1 MDSILGRYRRI
12 DTTDS
17 PLSIRSTSILLVTIA
32 LSIVSVVP
40 QLAAAA
46 ATPDLLLDPRTHVL
60 PREYDA
66 RDYYAVEIDWNPGDL
81 VNSDCDLACRIDDF
95 ANEIGLRFEEPLGSL
110 KNHYLFSA
118 PKSISHDGAAPAAED
133 HVSAKLRKRNSAAQP
148 VQYFEKMKTKRLYK
162 RDVSDRYAY
171 DQPIDSSL
179 LPLRE
184 LEKALDIHDPLFEK
198 QWHLMNPLQPGHDVN
213 VSGVWLQNI
222 TGAGVVTAIV
232 DDGLDFDSDDLK
244 DNFFAQ
250 GSFDFN
256 DHVALPKPRL
266 ADDRHGTRCAGEI
279 AAVKNNVCGLGVA
292 YDSKIAG
299 IRILS
304 KEITDVDEALA
315 LNYKMQDNHIYSCS
329 WGPPDDGRAMDA
341 PGVLIKRAFINGA
354 QNGRNGL
361 GSVFVFA
368 SGNGAM
374 NGDNCNFDGYTNSI
388 YSITVSALDRKGLH
402 PYYAEDCSAQLVV
415 TYSSGS
421 GDFIHTTDV
430 GKQACSDSHGGTSAA
445 APLAAGIFALV
456 LSIRPD
462 LSWRDMQYLALQ
474 SAVKVDNPDA
484 VWQKTANGRDYSHR
498 YGYGKLDTYA
508 IVEAAKT
515 FQKVKPQAWFDT
527 HVAQVHTD
535 IPYGKNGVSSEITID
550 QNDLV
555 NANLESLE
563 HVQVTVNIRHQ
574 RRGDLSVWLTSPFG
588 TVSILATTRVNDNS
602 NEGIV
607 DWTFMSVAHWGES
620 GVGNWTLTVYDTEK
634 PELKG
639 TFEDWTMRIWGEAID
654 PARAKPFPMPKAPAE
669 STSSTTTANTPTP
682 TTTTSTTTSEA
693 IPTTSTTST
702 EQPVTSATVS
712 APSPTSTGDYDDN
725 AGDSKQNDS
734 NSAYFSWIPTFG
746 MSTDKVVWIYGA
758 ALLIIGFIALVTVY
772 FCVQRRKKAGFRRA
786 GDSDGYEFQVLRNTN
801 DLEAGNRGN
810 GNTRASGRRKT
821 RDLYDAFENIDED
834 DAFAVEDILS
844 DDEDDLS
851 DDGHDSGAA
860 SGKKDAGKSETEEG
874 KERLLGDQ
882 GSSS

>member
-1 MDSILGRYRRI
+1 M
-12 DTTDS
+12 
-17 PLSIRSTSILLVTIA
+17 LLLIIA

-40 QLAAAA
+40 QLVAAV
-46 ATPDLLLDPRTHVL
+46 ATPDVLLDPRTHVL

-66 RDYYAVEIDWNPGDL
+66 RDYYAVEIDWNAEDL

-95 ANEIGLRFEEPLGSL
+95 ANEMGLRFEEPLGSL

-118 PKSISHDGAAPAAED
+118 PKSATQDGAAAAAVAPED
-133 HVSAKLRKRNSAAQP
+133 HVSTKLRKRSGGAQP

-162 RDVSDRYAY
+162 RDLPDRYAY
-171 DQPIDSSL
+171 DRPIDSSL

-184 LEKALDIHDPLFEK
+184 IEEALDIHDPLFEQ

-222 TGAGVVTAIV
+222 TGAGVAVAIV

-250 GSFDFN
+250 GSYDFN
-256 DHVALPKPRL
+256 DHVALPRPRL

-292 YDSKIAG
+292 YDSKVAG

-315 LNYKMQDNHIYSCS
+315 LNHKMQDNHIYSCS
-329 WGPPDDGRAMDA
+329 WGPPDDGQSMDA
-341 PGVLIKRAFINGA
+341 PGVLIKRAFINGV

-368 SGNGAM
+368 SGNGAR

-388 YSITVSALDRKGLH
+388 YSITVGALDRKGLH
-402 PYYAEDCSAQLVV
+402 PYYSEDCSALFVV

-430 GKQACSDSHGGTSAA
+430 GKQACADNHGGTSAA
-445 APLAAGIFALV
+445 APLAAGIFSLV

-474 SAVKVDNPDA
+474 SAVKVDNTDA
-484 VWQKTANGRDYSHR
+484 LWQKTANGRDFSHR

-515 FQKVKPQAWFDT
+515 FEKVKPQAWFDT
-527 HVAQVHTD
+527 PVEQVHTD
-535 IPYGKNGVSSEITID
+535 IPFGKDGVSSSITID
-550 QNDLV
+550 RNDLV
-555 NANLESLE
+555 NANLERLE

-574 RRGDLSVWLTSPFG
+574 RRGDLSVRLTSPFG
-588 TVSILATTRVNDNS
+588 TVSLLATTRVNDNS
-602 NEGIV
+602 NEGMV

-620 GVGNWTLTVYDTEK
+620 GVGTWTLTVDDKEK
-634 PELKG
+634 PDLKG

-654 PARAKPFPMPKAPAE
+654 PSRAKPFPMPKAPGD
-669 STSSTTTANTPTP
+669 SPSSTTTVSTPTP
-682 TTTTSTTTSEA
+682 IPTTSTTTSEA

-702 EQPVTSATVS
+702 ELPVASTTVS
-712 APSPTSTGDYDDN
+712 APSPTSTGDYSDNDD
-725 AGDSKQNDS
+725 DKQNDRT
-734 NSAYFSWIPTFG
+734 SAYFSWIPTFG

-758 ALLIIGFIALVTVY
+758 ALLIIGFIALMTVY
-772 FCVQRRKKAGFRRA
+772 FCVQRHKKAGLRRA
-786 GDSDGYEFQVLRNTN
+786 GDSDGYEFQVLRNRN

-810 GNTRASGRRKT
+810 GNTRAGGRRKT

-844 DDEDDLS
+844 EAEDDQS
-851 DDGHDSGAA
+851 DDGRDSGAA
-860 SGKKDAGKSETEEG
+860 VGKKGGGKSEPEED
-874 KERLLGDQ
+874 KERLLGGQ
-882 GSSS
+882 ASGS